1 MDADKIVIHRMKCN
15 RGGVVL
21 DPWRADPNYEI
32 PPVEL
37 WLLPLKEQSGTIIE
51 AWNEKRVA

>member
-1 MDADKIVIHRMKCN
+1 MKCN